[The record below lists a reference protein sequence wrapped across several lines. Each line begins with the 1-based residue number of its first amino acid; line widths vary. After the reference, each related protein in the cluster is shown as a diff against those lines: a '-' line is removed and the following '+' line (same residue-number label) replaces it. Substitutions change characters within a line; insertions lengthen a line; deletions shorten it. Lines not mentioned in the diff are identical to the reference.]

1 MPGPRVGPLGT
12 ATERIGSIGDTCYA
26 KTETFCISQVCNLT
40 EMRCLSLLGLVS
52 EMPATLRSARPLACW
67 PHIVVPRRRLVVRP
81 HILWRM
87 MHSFSRG

>member
-40 EMRCLSLLGLVS
+40 GVELERYRGLLYFYAPL
-52 EMPATLRSARPLACW
+52 PA
-67 PHIVVPRRRLVVRP
+67 LVVDIRP
-81 HILWRM
+81 
-87 MHSFSRG
+87 

>member
-52 EMPATLRSARPLACW
+52 EMPATLRSARPLAYLYCLRVSCE
-67 PHIVVPRRRLVVRP
+67 HVCLNRV
-81 HILWRM
+81 
-87 MHSFSRG
+87 